1 MHQTFYIDIDE
12 EITSI
17 AERLRKAETTD
28 VIMVVPK
35 QASLIQSIVNLKLL
49 KKEALKKGINLIM
62 VTQDKLGRVLI
73 EKAGISVEQKLEDVE
88 GEEINVDEKPKKGK
102 EKISKK
108 ETEKISPV
116 PARKVDKIGS
126 DSFFDAGSEDEDEV
140 FIPKEERIQEDDFI
154 KEEPEE
160 KITNTELVTGI
171 ALDIKKR
178 KSTRMDL
185 TAGIPKKKDQ
195 NVKLK
200 EKPVLKK
207 TGPFQE
213 NPLPEADA
221 GDFQKAGFGED
232 NFDHFF
238 SSRQNRSFSDAYES
252 KERNIPQKE
261 RKSNS
266 GKKKFFKYVL
276 AVMSLAAGCAVLY
289 WAYLFIPE
297 ATIEITTKRE
307 STSGDVEITGDA
319 KIGSIDYSGN
329 MIPAKLI
336 EVNAQVSDSFST
348 SGSSSASGNK
358 SHGKVVIYN
367 EFSNSSQSLVA
378 TTRLE
383 SSDGKIF
390 RLVSGVTVPGFTKNG
405 DTVTPGSVEAN
416 VVADNSGDA
425 YNIGPATFTIPGFK
439 NSGSD
444 KYSKFYAK
452 SSEAMTGG
460 GSGSSG
466 NGQANAVTDSDI
478 ASAKS
483 KILVKLNDALKQNV
497 KNSAGDG
504 MIFLSDAINFDEP
517 TYNPSVSAG
526 EVTNNFNMSASGRA
540 QAIVFKEDD
549 IKKLSND
556 IISKSGSGKSNINS
570 GSVVLDYGKS
580 SADFKLETINIK
592 AHATN
597 ETSSNIDAENLKR
610 GILGKSNDE
619 LENYLKAY
627 PSIEKAEVTYW
638 PPLLANK
645 IPMYEGRVEI
655 IVNSN
660 SQK

>member
-88 GEEINVDEKPKKGK
+88 GEEVFIDEKPKKGR
-102 EKISKK
+102 EKAVKK
-108 ETEKISPV
+108 EDSEIAPT
-116 PARKVDKIGS
+116 RKSDRIGS
-126 DSFFDAGSEDEDEV
+126 DSFFDAHQDDEV
-140 FIPKEERIQEDDFI
+140 FISGEDEKLRQDETINEEA
-154 KEEPEE
+154 EE

-185 TAGIPKKKDQ
+185 TAGRAKSKDRSL
-195 NVKLK
+195 NIKIK
-200 EKPVLKK
+200 EKPVEKEEEI
-207 TGPFQE
+207 FFE
-213 NPLPEADA
+213 SRLPETEPENSQRA
-221 GDFQKAGFGED
+221 GAGRD
-232 NFDHFF
+232 SFDHFF
-238 SSRQNRSFSDAYES
+238 SGRPNQPSSDIYKM
-252 KERNIPQKE
+252 KEHDFPRKEFQKG
-261 RKSNS
+261 S
-266 GKKKFFKYVL
+266 GKKKLFKYVL
-276 AVMSLAAGCAVLY
+276 AIMSLAAGGAVLY
-289 WAYLFIPE
+289 WAYLFVPE

-307 STSGDVEITGDA
+307 TTSGDVEITGDA
-319 KIGSIDYSGN
+319 KIGSIDYSGK

-336 EVNAQVSDSFST
+336 EVNAQVSDSFTT
-348 SGSSSASGNK
+348 SGSSSVSSNK

-367 EFSNSSQSLVA
+367 EFSNSSQPLVA

-390 RLVSGVTVPGFTKNG
+390 RLVAGVTIPGFTKSG
-405 DTVTPGSVEAN
+405 DTVTPGSVEAS
-416 VVADNSGDA
+416 VVADNSGDS
-425 YNIGPATFTIPGFK
+425 YNIDPATFTIPGFK
-439 NSGSD
+439 NSGGD

-452 SSEAMTGG
+452 STEAMNGGGTGNSEAN
-460 GSGSSG
+460 S
-466 NGQANAVTDSDI
+466 VTESDI

-483 KILVKLNDALKQNV
+483 KMLTKLNDALKQNV
-497 KNSAGDG
+497 KDSAGNG
-504 MIFLSDAINFDEP
+504 MVLLSDAVNFDDP
-517 TYNPSVSAG
+517 SYNPSVSVG
-526 EVTNNFNMSASGRA
+526 EVTNSFNMSASGRA

-549 IKKLSND
+549 IRKLSND

-570 GSVVLDYGKS
+570 GSVVLDYGKA
-580 SADFKLETINIK
+580 SADFKLETIDIK

-597 ETSSNIDAENLKR
+597 ETSSNIDVENLKR

-619 LENYLKAY
+619 LENYLKGY
-627 PSIEKAEVTYW
+627 SSIEKAEVTYW
-638 PPLLANK
+638 PPLIANK
-645 IPMYEGRVEI
+645 IPIYEGRVKM
-655 IVNSN
+655 IVDS
-660 SQK
+660 SEQ